1 MAFEHT
7 GAAARRCLLE
17 VDPEARAREVE
28 IEVRSCVVFIADY
41 LVGVEHITDADGHET
56 EIAADVGVDV

>member
-7 GAAARRCLLE
+7 GSPARRCLLE

-41 LVGVEHITDADGHET
+41 LVGVEHITDADRHET